1 MSLQLAAASYIY
13 MRYVLKK
20 RRKEGRWWQ
29 MQLCRSREVYSSS
42 SLLAD
47 LNFQSVSGLY
57 KNFTRM
63 SPGEY
68 KLLINLIREKIS
80 EKDTAFRKAISVQ
93 ETLAL
98 TLRFLASGDSY
109 VSLQHLFKISNQAIS
124 CIVLKV
130 CEALVEK
137 WKDYIQVRQILLF
150 VVYERIL
157 KLDCNQNFYLN
168 TNFTE
173 TRLLKKQAKLFYRH
187 LYINIFF

>member
-1 MSLQLAAASYIY
+1 M
-13 MRYVLKK
+13 
-20 RRKEGRWWQ
+20 
-29 MQLCRSREVYSSS
+29 
-42 SLLAD
+42 
-47 LNFQSVSGLY
+47 
-57 KNFTRM
+57 
-63 SPGEY
+63 
-68 KLLINLIREKIS
+68 IREKIS

-93 ETLAL
+93 ERLAL

-130 CEALVEK
+130 YEALVEK
-137 WKDYIQVRQILLF
+137 LKDYIQVRQILSF

-173 TRLLKKQAKLFYRH
+173 TLLLKKQAKLFYRH